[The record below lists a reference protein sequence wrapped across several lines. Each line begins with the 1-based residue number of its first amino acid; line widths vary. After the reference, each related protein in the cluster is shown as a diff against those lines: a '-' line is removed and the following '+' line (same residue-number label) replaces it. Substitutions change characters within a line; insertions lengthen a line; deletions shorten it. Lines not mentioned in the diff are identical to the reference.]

1 MAEDEMHLRHTIEAI
16 LFSLGKAVDAKE
28 IAKACDCDI
37 SFVQE
42 QCEELKK
49 EYEESDRGIIIKVF
63 NGKYQMCTRPEYYN
77 ELIKIVK
84 NEKKPVLTEVVLE
97 TLSIIAYKNPA
108 TKVEIEKIRGVKSDH
123 AVNRLIEYGL
133 VEEVGRLDVPGRPA
147 LFAPTEA
154 FYQRFGISG
163 KDELPDIDPYTKA
176 SIEEETKKEIEQQP
190 EIIIE

>member
-1 MAEDEMHLRHTIEAI
+1 MGADEMHYRKAIEAI
-16 LFSLGKAVDAKE
+16 LFSLGRAVDTKE
-28 IAKACDCDI
+28 IARACDCDV
-37 SFVQE
+37 SFIRE
-42 QCEELKK
+42 QCEALKK
-49 EYEESDRGIIIKVF
+49 EYEESGRGIVIKVF
-63 NGKYQMCTRPEYYN
+63 NGKYQMCTTPECYN

-133 VEEVGRLDVPGRPA
+133 VEEIGRLDVPGRPA

-154 FYQRFGISG
+154 FYQRFGISN
-163 KDELPDIDPYTKA
+163 KDELPDLDPYTKA

-190 EIIIE
+190 EIAIE